1 MSLAEDGT
9 FSCLLMDDDR
19 GFASMLATLVREQG
33 GQPLYCSSVAEA
45 REVIQRRSFDLAV
58 IDNRLPDGTGYEFYP
73 ELRRRC
79 PDTVVMMI
87 TGAPELAKAVELT
100 RNGLFDYLTKPVQAA
115 DFTASI
121 QRARLRLSRPDPKGI
136 AELIGRSTAM
146 QGVVDHLQQAAR
158 HPGVTVLLLGETGT
172 GKDLAARVLHRLSH
186 PKDPEGAPYIPL
198 NCSAVPAEMF
208 ESELFGS
215 EKGAYTGS
223 DRRRSGLV
231 GAAEG
236 GTLFLDEVAEIPLL
250 QQAKL
255 LRFLESRE
263 YRPLGTTT
271 PREFTGRIVAA
282 THRDLATEVA
292 AGRFRE
298 DLMYRLDVMSIR
310 LPSLRERAGD
320 IPALTEAIVQQLAAK
335 YGRRTPLVRPE
346 DLQALAG
353 HHFPG
358 NVRELRN
365 LLERSLLK
373 TPPESA
379 WMNLDIAWLRQRSG
393 QSAGLS
399 GTVSFPA
406 AAAREVAPVAAPM
419 APVVPPPPAPVV
431 PAAEPASLPFP
442 TAATAS
448 SSGLEIPADRNLTP
462 LELQE
467 YQLIARVLRE
477 ERGGIRRAAL
487 RLGLTHQ
494 ALLRRLQK
502 WPELRPASE

>member
-9 FSCLLMDDDR
+9 FSCLLMDDDP
-19 GFASMLATLVREQG
+19 GFASMLAALVREQG

-136 AELIGRSTAM
+136 AELIGRSSAM

-320 IPALTEAIVQQLAAK
+320 IPALTEAIVQQLATK

-346 DLQALAG
+346 DLQALSG

-373 TPPESA
+373 TPPDSA

-393 QSAGLS
+393 QAAGLS
-399 GTVSFPA
+399 GTVSFPV
-406 AAAREVAPVAAPM
+406 AAAREVPAFVAT
-419 APVVPPPPAPVV
+419 PVVPLPPV
-431 PAAEPASLPFP
+431 AEPASLPFP
-442 TAATAS
+442 TAAAV
-448 SSGLEIPADRNLTP
+448 GAAGAEVPADRNLTP
-462 LELQE
+462 LEMQE

>member
-1 MSLAEDGT
+1 MSAPQDPT
-9 FSCLLMDDDR
+9 FSCLLMDDDH

-33 GQPLYCSSVAEA
+33 GQPVHCASVTEA
-45 REVIQRRSFDLAV
+45 RAMLSRRGFDLAV
-58 IDNRLPDGTGYEFYP
+58 IDNRLPDGTGYEFFP

-79 PDTVVMMI
+79 PDAVVMMI

-100 RNGLFDYLTKPVQAA
+100 RNGLFDYLTKPLRAE
-115 DFTASI
+115 DFSASL
-121 QRARLRLSRPDPKGI
+121 QRARLRLSRPDTKSDGD
-136 AELIGRSTAM
+136 LIGRSSAM
-146 QGVVDHLQQAAR
+146 RTVLEHLQQAAR

-172 GKDLAARVLHRLSH
+172 GKDLAARVLHRMSH

-215 EKGAYTGS
+215 DKGSFTGS
-223 DRRRSGLV
+223 DRKRAGLV

-236 GTLFLDEVAEIPLL
+236 GTLFLDEVAEIPLV

-271 PREFTGRIVAA
+271 PRQFTGRIVAA
-282 THRDLATEVA
+282 THRDLAAEVV

-298 DLMYRLDVMSIR
+298 DLMYRLDVMGIR
-310 LPSLRERAGD
+310 MPALRERPDD
-320 IPALTEAIVQQLAAK
+320 IPALTQAMVTQLATK
-335 YGRRTPLVRPE
+335 YGRRAPLVRPE
-346 DLQALAG
+346 DLTTLSG

-373 TPPESA
+373 TPPESS

-393 QSAGLS
+393 ALI
-399 GTVSFPA
+399 A
-406 AAAREVAPVAAPM
+406 
-419 APVVPPPPAPVV
+419 PPPAPALTVV
-431 PAAEPASLPFP
+431 RDAVPVAPVPPAPVMPAAEVPGDARTVAFP
-442 TAATAS
+442 KS
-448 SSGLEIPADRNLTP
+448 EEPNVEPPADRVLSP

-502 WPELRPASE
+502 WPELRPAQAS